1 MSSTIAGLKI
11 PSADFCHVQWRSL
24 AWVLENG
31 PLNETNAMEYFSHSP
46 FYDRRSTNQVLR
58 MQSMFSGQP
67 PLDAT
72 AEKEALKKLVGIE
85 YSLVVSKPEDD
96 REGGLFVIEKR
107 DRKNPEESYP
117 ITSYY
122 ILKTCIYQSPS
133 FHAALS
139 CRLLTSLSSLSDLL
153 DLARSRKPIYD
164 PQQGYAWK
172 IKTRHQGFEG
182 GSNPNETQDQD
193 LSATELTAY
202 EAQPISPVQHR
213 RPSDHLPMEID
224 RLEPS
229 KPPKITPTGTR
240 KASDDQVEVR
250 NIPLERAFQNALGM
264 FSKPDPSLPQPP
276 ITISEVNNPSLP
288 QDDLNNPAQ
297 SEAQLN
303 HSSSSFNLSHPSTD
317 TQSSD
322 SLLDDSLGGKK
333 TGSSGKR
340 KVKRTA

>member
-1 MSSTIAGLKI
+1 MTSTIAGLKI
-11 PSADFCHVQWRSL
+11 PSADLCHVQWRSL

-67 PLDAT
+67 PLDSK

-85 YSLVVSKPEDD
+85 YTLVVSKPEDD

-182 GSNPNETQDQD
+182 GSNTNEHQDQD
-193 LSATELTAY
+193 PNQPELSAY
-202 EAQPISPVQHR
+202 EAQPISPVQRR
-213 RPSDHLPMEID
+213 RPSNHLPMDID
-224 RLEPS
+224 KLETS
-229 KPPKITPTGTR
+229 NTKITPTGVR
-240 KASDDQVEVR
+240 NPLDDKVEVR
-250 NIPLERAFQNALGM
+250 NIPLERAFQNALAM
-264 FSKPDPSLPQPP
+264 FSKPDDNPTQPS
-276 ITISEVNNPSLP
+276 ITITEVNHSSNP
-288 QDDLNNPAQ
+288 QDDLNNLSQA
-297 SEAQLN
+297 ELN
-303 HSSSSFNLSHPSTD
+303 LINSNSSFNLSHSSND
-317 TQSSD
+317 TQSQE
-322 SLLDDSLGGKK
+322 SLMDETIGGKK
-333 TGSSGKR
+333 TNSSGKR
-340 KVKRTA
+340 KVKRTT